1 VLKLRKVE
9 LFGFKSFAD
18 KTPITFSGTGITC
31 IVGPNGCGK
40 SNVVDAI
47 SWVLGEQSKKML
59 RAENMSD
66 CIFNGTAKR
75 PPMGLSEVSLTLV
88 DPELIEAAKKVA
100 AAPAAMDEGSETAEA
115 GAEPGPVVVAETANE
130 MVLELDEAAGPVILD
145 PITHVTGEV
154 TTTVEDGFVVVTSSA
169 EYSTDV
175 NGETGEVAADTG
187 MDTPV
192 QITAEADAHDAASD
206 SAIVTDSLP
215 AHKFKKKRSTEKPA
229 ALTMKV
235 GEVVVGRRLYRSGQS
250 EYVINGRVA
259 RLRDVQELF
268 SGLGLGPDSYAII
281 EQGRIGLI
289 LNSKPMDRR
298 AIIEEAAG
306 ITMYKTKRRL
316 AEAKLEASKVNLSRI
331 HDILVEVEKQLA
343 SLKRQASK
351 ARRYAELREQ
361 MRGSLRIV
369 LASKAQHLDIEA
381 VRLEN
386 LLREM
391 ETVESRDAI
400 AVHELEGEQERLS
413 NRSYELD
420 EELRQTQNLLSQAAL
435 ELDRAE
441 NRITFNQEQ
450 VAQISSREM
459 RVGIELEQAQRI
471 AADLSTRM
479 AAHREA
485 VVALREQTATLET
498 NLREGAEQ
506 AAAAVAEQAR
516 LDGRIAELR
525 TLSARLG
532 EDSARQHAESLQA
545 DEAAARHTAA
555 EEQRSEAMR
564 AVEVECAQLAEKV
577 SMGEATFTE
586 AETLAQTLGVT
597 VRESQASLAEQR
609 KNHQEAAAQL
619 EKMREMLSG
628 ERARQASIEKIL
640 SERAYTA
647 DAVQKLFS
655 GHANGD
661 AGGGTA
667 NDFRAVG
674 LLADYAEVQEQYEAA
689 IEQFLR
695 EELEYV
701 VVESFDQARAGV
713 ALLRDEMGGRATFF
727 VDSLNKLNLSITEA
741 DASLPLPEGVLGRLD
756 RLVEFREPLGAA
768 AKHFLTRL
776 RTAYVVENADVAQ
789 QLAFEN
795 PHSYYLT
802 PEGTT
807 YHGRMVSGGRAGEA
821 GPLALKREMRQ
832 HESEVAKLE
841 NAVSTRQVE
850 MARIDGDIAAGE
862 IAVTAAIAQQME
874 AEKSLVAARL
884 QRDQSRAELKRIET
898 QFAADRE
905 EITRL
910 RQQAQ
915 TARERAEKARAEHTE
930 AMRSR
935 EAAEMESAHAN
946 ETLVRLRAEHQA
958 MQESVVARR
967 EELAMISERLT
978 SAETAEGRLTEEIA
992 MAMERVNTLATQRET
1007 MTEEKAELETSCAQ
1021 LSLQAEELGKEKTRL
1036 TELKAAQEVEWE
1048 ASRTRM
1054 SFVDEE
1060 VRTKRTSLEELRAE
1074 RSQRQIEKARSDAD
1088 RDYLRQTCVAEL
1100 NAQPEELIMQEP
1112 ALLVGEDLVAAETN
1126 YNEMKARVEAMG
1138 PVNMMALEEFKE
1150 CEERD
1155 TFMRKEREDLVA
1167 SIQNTQMTINELD
1180 TISKQKF
1187 EEAFNFINAHFAIA
1201 FQSLF
1206 GGGHGEMRMGEA
1218 DSSGEAGIDI
1228 AAQPPGKR
1236 LQNILL
1242 LSGGEKAL
1250 TALALLIGV
1259 FKYKPSPFCILDEVD
1274 APLDE
1279 ANVGRFNRMLRE
1291 MCDKTQFIVVTH
1303 NRRTMEM
1310 GSVLYGVTM
1319 QEPGVSKMVSVKWE
1333 EAEPAAMAASASNAA

>member
-1 VLKLRKVE
+1 MLKLRKVE
-9 LFGFKSFAD
+9 LFGFKSFCE

-59 RAENMSD
+59 RAEAMSD

-75 PPMGLSEVSLTLV
+75 PPMGLSEVTLTLV
-88 DPELIEAAKKVA
+88 DPDLVDAMRKIA
-100 AAPAAMDEGSETAEA
+100 AAPVTIETEVTVVDIPPAPVAEGDAEA
-115 GAEPGPVVVAETANE
+115 ENAEPLIV
-130 MVLELDEAAGPVILD
+130 D
-145 PITHVTGEV
+145 PTTHVTGDV
-154 TTTVEDGFVVVTSSA
+154 TTSIEDGFVIVTSTQ

-175 NGETGEVAADTG
+175 TEPGAIEPSATESEPVAT
-187 MDTPV
+187 
-192 QITAEADAHDAASD
+192 EATVEEPSAAS
-206 SAIVTDSLP
+206 
-215 AHKFKKKRSTEKPA
+215 KFKKKRAAEKHAPS
-229 ALTMKV
+229 MKP

-281 EQGRIGLI
+281 EQGRIGQI

-316 AEAKLEASKVNLSRI
+316 AEAKLEASKVNLSRV

-351 ARRYAELREQ
+351 ARRYADLREQ

-369 LASKAQHLDIEA
+369 LGSKAQHLDIEA
-381 VRLEN
+381 VRLES

-391 ETVESRDAI
+391 DAAESREATV
-400 AVHELEGEQERLS
+400 VHELDGEQERLS
-413 NRSYELD
+413 HRSYELD
-420 EELRQTQNLLSQAAL
+420 AELRQTQNLLSQVAL
-435 ELDRAE
+435 DLDRAE
-441 NRITFNQEQ
+441 NRMTFNREQ
-450 VAQISSREM
+450 MAQIDSREM
-459 RVGIELEQAQRI
+459 RMSVELEQAQRM
-471 AADLSTRM
+471 AAELSARM

-485 VVALREQTATLET
+485 VTALREQTSMLET
-498 NLREGAEQ
+498 TLRESTEM
-506 AAAAVAEQAR
+506 AAAGVAEQHR
-516 LDGRIAELR
+516 LDMRISELR
-525 TLSARLG
+525 TLASRMG
-532 EDSARQHAESLQA
+532 EDSARQHAEAVQA
-545 DEAAARHTAA
+545 EDAAARHTTA
-555 EEQRSEAMR
+555 EEQRSEALR
-564 AVEVECAQLAEKV
+564 TVETECARLTEKV
-577 SMGEATFTE
+577 GASETAFGE
-586 AETLAQTLGVT
+586 AETLAKTLGET
-597 VRESQASLAEQR
+597 VRTAQAQLADSR
-609 KNHQEAAAQL
+609 RNHQESTQKL
-619 EKMREMLSG
+619 ETLRESLSG

-647 DAVQKLFS
+647 DAVQKLFG
-655 GHANGD
+655 GHANSD
-661 AGGGTA
+661 GTSTE
-667 NDFRAVG
+667 FHAVG

-695 EELEYV
+695 DELEYV
-701 VVESFDQARAGV
+701 VVESFDQARAGIM
-713 ALLRDEMGGRATFF
+713 LLRDEMGGRATFF
-727 VDSLNKLNLSITEA
+727 VDSLNKLGLSTPEA
-741 DASLPLPEGVLGRLD
+741 DGSLPLPAGVLGRLD
-756 RLVEFREPLGAA
+756 RLVDFRDPLGPA
-768 AKHFLTRL
+768 AKHFLTKL
-776 RTAYVVENADVAQ
+776 RTAYIAENAEIAER
-789 QLAFEN
+789 LANEN

-802 PEGTT
+802 PDGTC

-832 HESEVAKLE
+832 HEAEVTRLEVSVSERHSEMTRLE
-841 NAVSTRQVE
+841 AE
-850 MARIDGDIAAGE
+850 IAAGE
-862 IAVTAAIAQQME
+862 AEVTSAIARQME

-884 QRDQSRAELKRIET
+884 ECDQAKSELKRIES

-905 EITRL
+905 EIVRL
-910 RQQAQ
+910 RTQAQ
-915 TARERAEKARAEHTE
+915 TARERAEKLRTEHAE
-930 AMRSR
+930 AMRAR
-935 EAAEMESAHAN
+935 EAAEMESAEAS
-946 ETLVRLRAEHQA
+946 EKLTRLRQEYQA
-958 MQESVVARR
+958 MQENVVARR
-967 EELAMISERLT
+967 EELATMSERLA
-978 SAETAEGRLTEEIA
+978 SAETAETRLTEEIA
-992 MAMERVNTLATQRET
+992 QSLERVNALSSQHAT
-1007 MTEEKAELETSCAQ
+1007 MTAEKAELDSACGQ
-1021 LSLQAEELGKEKTRL
+1021 LAVQAEALGQDKTRL

-1048 ASRTRM
+1048 QARTRM
-1054 SFVDEE
+1054 SYVEEE
-1060 VRTKRTSLEELRAE
+1060 VRTKRNALEELRAE

-1100 NAQPEELIMQEP
+1100 NAQPEELIAQEP

-1155 TFMRKEREDLVA
+1155 TFLRKEREDLVA
-1167 SIQNTQMTINELD
+1167 SIQNTQLTITELD
-1180 TISKQKF
+1180 QVSRQKF
-1187 EEAFNFINAHFAIA
+1187 EEAFTFINAQFAVA

-1250 TALALLIGV
+1250 TALALLIAV

-1279 ANVGRFNRMLRE
+1279 ANVGRFNRMLTD

-1303 NRRTMEM
+1303 NRKTMEM

-1333 EAEPAAMAASASNAA
+1333 ETEALAAKASNAA